1 MTESSLF
8 CSIFR
13 GSFKIGKMLRAQQW
27 NSQIWLSGWYK
38 ASITRGGDAKR
49 ALLTKV
55 FMHNLDIFRDGA
67 YRTETD
73 RVVTLPVSGA
83 FVEESQMFSAP
94 IELKNDTKGDRPQW
108 YIFNQDCILATRDLV
123 EQGYNPALLNMAS
136 LYHPGGGVLTGSSAQ
151 EEDLCRRST
160 LAISLYQFSLPG
172 GRYGDLADMVGV
184 KRRAERYPMDNTYG
198 GIYSPGITFF
208 RGTRDEG
215 YVLLDNPFQAAV
227 ISVASLNYN
236 PKHGHNSL
244 DADGNIP
251 EADKPILKEK
261 IRTILR
267 IGILKGHDS
276 LVLGALGCGAFC
288 TPPAQMARLFHQV
301 LDEEEFLG
309 RFSKIVFAIIDS
321 PSSNNF
327 KPFLKEFS
335 K

>member
-1 MTESSLF
+1 
-8 CSIFR
+8 
-13 GSFKIGKMLRAQQW
+13 MLYAQQW

-38 ASITRGGDAKR
+38 ASVSRGGDAKR

-67 YRTETD
+67 YRTESD

-83 FVEESQMFSAP
+83 FVEQSEMFSAP
-94 IELKNDTKGDRPQW
+94 INTKDAIGDCPQLHS
-108 YIFNQDCILATRDLV
+108 FTVQVLNQDCILATRDLMG
-123 EQGYNPALLNMAS
+123 QGYNPAVLNMAS

-151 EEDLCRRST
+151 EEELCRRSN

-172 GRYGDLADMVGV
+172 GRYGDLAEMVRV

-198 GIYSPGITFF
+198 GIYSPNITFF
-208 RGTRDEG
+208 RATKDEG
-215 YVLLDNPFQAAV
+215 YALLDEPFRAAV

-244 DADGNIP
+244 DNGNIP
-251 EADKPILKEK
+251 ESDKPILKEK

-267 IGILKGHDS
+267 IGIIKGHDS

-288 TPPAQMARLFHQV
+288 TPPAQMARLFHEV
-301 LDEEEFLG
+301 IDETEFQG
-309 RFSKIVFAIIDS
+309 RFKKIVFAIIDS

-327 KPFLKEFS
+327 QPFSKEFS
-335 K
+335 

>member
-1 MTESSLF
+1 
-8 CSIFR
+8 
-13 GSFKIGKMLRAQQW
+13 MLRAQQW
-27 NSQIWLSGWYK
+27 NSQIWLSGWWK
-38 ASITRGGDAKR
+38 ASVSRGGDAKR
-49 ALLTKV
+49 ALLSKV
-55 FMHNLDIFRDGA
+55 FTHNLDIFRDGA

-83 FVEESQMFSAP
+83 FVDDSEMSSAP
-94 IELKNDTKGDRPQW
+94 IKLKNDTKGVRPQW
-108 YIFNQDCILATRDLV
+108 YHFDVLNQDCILATRDLV

-136 LYHPGGGVLTGSSAQ
+136 LYHPGGGVLQGSSAQ

-208 RGTRDEG
+208 RATKDEG
-215 YVLLDNPFQAAV
+215 YALLDNPFRAAV

-244 DADGNIP
+244 DENGNIP
-251 EADKPILKEK
+251 EADKPVLKEK
-261 IRTILR
+261 IRTILH

-301 LDEEEFLG
+301 LDEEEFRG

>member
-1 MTESSLF
+1 
-8 CSIFR
+8 
-13 GSFKIGKMLRAQQW
+13 MLRAQQW

-55 FMHNLDIFRDGA
+55 FTHNLDIFRDGA
-67 YRTETD
+67 YRTESD
-73 RVVTLPVSGA
+73 RVVTLPVGGQ
-83 FVEESQMFSAP
+83 FVDESEMFSAP
-94 IELKNDTKGDRPQW
+94 ICLPKDFVAARTELSVLNV
-108 YIFNQDCILATRDLV
+108 DCILALSDLV
-123 EQGYNPALLNMAS
+123 GQGFNPAVLNMAS
-136 LYHPGGGVLTGSSAQ
+136 LYHPGGGVLQGSSAQ
-151 EEDLCRRST
+151 EEDLCRRSN

-172 GRYGDLADMVGV
+172 GRYGDLADMVRV

>member
-1 MTESSLF
+1 
-8 CSIFR
+8 
-13 GSFKIGKMLRAQQW
+13 MLRAQQW

-38 ASITRGGDAKR
+38 ASISRGGDAKR
-49 ALLTKV
+49 ALLIKV
-55 FMHNLDIFRDGA
+55 FMHNLDIFRDVA
-67 YRTETD
+67 YRTESD
-73 RVVTLPVSGA
+73 RVITLPVNGA
-83 FVEESQMFSAP
+83 FVEQSEMFSAP
-94 IELKNDTKGDRPQW
+94 IELAKGAKGDGSVLHTEVQV
-108 YIFNQDCILATRDLV
+108 INQDCILATSDLV
-123 EQGYNPALLNMAS
+123 EQGYNPAVLNMAS

-172 GRYGDLADMVGV
+172 GRFGDLADMVSV

-208 RGTRDEG
+208 RGTQDEG
-215 YVLLDNPFQAAV
+215 YALLDEPFRAAV

-236 PKHGHNSL
+236 PKHGHNQL
-244 DADGNIP
+244 DNGNIP
-251 EADKPILKEK
+251 EADKPVLKEK

-267 IGILKGHDS
+267 IGALKGHDS

-288 TPPAQMARLFHQV
+288 TPPAQMARLFHEV
-301 LDEEEFLG
+301 MDEKEFQG

-327 KPFLKEFS
+327 KPFLGEFS
-335 K
+335 

>member
-1 MTESSLF
+1 
-8 CSIFR
+8 
-13 GSFKIGKMLRAQQW
+13 MLRAQQW
-27 NSQIWLSGWYK
+27 NSQIWLSGWWK
-38 ASITRGGDAKR
+38 ASVTRGGDAKR

-83 FVEESQMFSAP
+83 FVENSQMFSAP
-94 IELKNDTKGDRPQW
+94 VELKKEPIGVRPLLAHLHVL
-108 YIFNQDCILATRDLV
+108 NQDCILATRDLV

-136 LYHPGGGVLTGSSAQ
+136 LYHPGGGVLQGSGAQ

-198 GIYSPGITFF
+198 GIYSPDITFF

-215 YVLLDNPFQAAV
+215 YVLLDEPFKAAV

-236 PKHGHNSL
+236 PKHGHNQL
-244 DADGNIP
+244 DNGNIP

-267 IGILKGHDS
+267 IGAIKKHDS
-276 LVLGALGCGAFC
+276 LVLGSLGCGAFC

-301 LDEEEFLG
+301 LDEQEFQG
-309 RFSKIVFAIIDS
+309 RFKEIVFAIIDS

-327 KPFLKEFS
+327 KPFLKEFR
-335 K
+335 

>member
-1 MTESSLF
+1 
-8 CSIFR
+8 
-13 GSFKIGKMLRAQQW
+13 MLRAQQW
-27 NSQIWLSGWYK
+27 NSQIWLSGWWK
-38 ASITRGGDAKR
+38 ASVSRGGDAKR
-49 ALLTKV
+49 ALLAKV
-55 FMHNLDIFRDGA
+55 FAHNLDIFRDGA

-83 FVEESQMFSAP
+83 FVEDSEMFSAP
-94 IELKNDTKGDRPQW
+94 IKLKNDTKGDSPLL
-108 YIFNQDCILATRDLV
+108 YHFDVLNQDCILVTRDLV

-136 LYHPGGGVLTGSSAQ
+136 LYHPGGGVLQGSSAQ

-215 YVLLDNPFQAAV
+215 YALLDNPFRAAV

-244 DADGNIP
+244 DANGNIP
-251 EADKPILKEK
+251 EADKPVLKEK

-301 LDEEEFLG
+301 LDEEEFRG

>member
-1 MTESSLF
+1 
-8 CSIFR
+8 
-13 GSFKIGKMLRAQQW
+13 MLRAQQW
-27 NSQIWLSGWYK
+27 NSQIWLSGWWK
-38 ASITRGGDAKR
+38 ASVSRGGDAKR

-55 FMHNLDIFRDGA
+55 FTHNLDIFRDGA

-83 FVEESQMFSAP
+83 FVEDSEMFSAP
-94 IELKNDTKGDRPQW
+94 IKLKNDTKGDSPLL
-108 YIFNQDCILATRDLV
+108 YHFDVLNQDCILVTRDLV

-136 LYHPGGGVLTGSSAQ
+136 LYHPGGGVLQGSSAQ

-208 RGTRDEG
+208 RATKDEG
-215 YVLLDNPFQAAV
+215 YALLDNPFRAAV

-244 DADGNIP
+244 DENGNIP
-251 EADKPILKEK
+251 EADKPVLKEK
-261 IRTILR
+261 IRTILH

-301 LDEEEFLG
+301 LDEEEFRG

>member
-1 MTESSLF
+1 
-8 CSIFR
+8 
-13 GSFKIGKMLRAQQW
+13 MLRAQQW
-27 NSQIWLSGWYK
+27 NSQIWLSGWWK
-38 ASITRGGDAKR
+38 ASVTRGGDAKR

-67 YRTETD
+67 YRTESD
-73 RVVTLPVSGA
+73 KVVTIPVGGQ
-83 FVEESQMFSAP
+83 FVLESQMFS
-94 IELKNDTKGDRPQW
+94 EKCENGDS
-108 YIFNQDCILATRDLV
+108 IFSHILHTEVQVLNQDCILATRDLV
-123 EQGYNPALLNMAS
+123 EQGFNPALLNMAS

-151 EEDLCRRST
+151 EEDLCRRSN

-172 GRYGDLADMVGV
+172 GRYGDLADMVRV

-198 GIYSPGITFF
+198 GIYSPDITFF

-215 YVLLDNPFQAAV
+215 YILLEEPFRAAV

-236 PKHGHNSL
+236 PKHGHNQL
-244 DADGNIP
+244 DNGNIP

-267 IGILKGHDS
+267 IGALKKHDS

-301 LDEEEFLG
+301 LNEQEFQG
-309 RFSKIVFAIIDS
+309 CFKKIVFAIINS

-327 KPFLKEFS
+327 QPFKKEFS
-335 K
+335 

>member
-1 MTESSLF
+1 
-8 CSIFR
+8 
-13 GSFKIGKMLRAQQW
+13 MLRAQLW

-67 YRTETD
+67 YRTESD
-73 RVVTLPVSGA
+73 RVVTLPVSGQ
-83 FVEESQMFSAP
+83 FVEDSQMFSAP
-94 IELKNDTKGDRPQW
+94 IECSECENGDSPLFHTEVQVL
-108 YIFNQDCILATRDLV
+108 NLDCILATRQLV
-123 EQGYNPALLNMAS
+123 DQGLNPAVLNMAS
-136 LYHPGGGVLTGSSAQ
+136 LYHPGGGVLQGSSAQ
-151 EEDLCRRST
+151 EEDLCRRSN

-172 GRYGDLADMVGV
+172 GRYGDLADMVHV

-198 GIYSPGITFF
+198 GIYSPDITFF
-208 RGTRDEG
+208 RAAKDEG
-215 YVLLDNPFQAAV
+215 YALLDEPFRAAV

-236 PKHGHNSL
+236 PRHGHNQL
-244 DADGNIP
+244 ENGNIP
-251 EADKPILKEK
+251 ESDKPILKEK

-267 IGILKGHDS
+267 IGALKKHDS

-301 LDEEEFLG
+301 LSEKEFVG
-309 RFSKIVFAIIDS
+309 RFIKIVFAIIDS
-321 PSSNNF
+321 ASSNNF
-327 KPFLKEFS
+327 RPFQKEFA

>member
-1 MTESSLF
+1 
-8 CSIFR
+8 
-13 GSFKIGKMLRAQQW
+13 MLRAQQW
-27 NSQIWLSGWYK
+27 NSQIWLSGWWK
-38 ASITRGGDAKR
+38 ASVSRGGDAKR
-49 ALLTKV
+49 ALLAKV
-55 FMHNLDIFRDGA
+55 FTHNLDIFRDGA

-73 RVVTLPVSGA
+73 RVVTLPVNGA
-83 FVEESQMFSAP
+83 FVEDSEMFSAP
-94 IELKNDTKGDRPQW
+94 IKLKNDTKGDSPLL
-108 YIFNQDCILATRDLV
+108 YHFDVLNQDCILVTRDLV

-136 LYHPGGGVLTGSSAQ
+136 LYHPGGGVLQGSSAQ

-208 RGTRDEG
+208 RATKDEG
-215 YVLLDNPFQAAV
+215 YALLDNPFQAAV

-244 DADGNIP
+244 DANGNIP
-251 EADKPILKEK
+251 EADKPVLKEK

-301 LDEEEFLG
+301 LDEEEFRG
-309 RFSKIVFAIIDS
+309 RFSNIVFAIIDS

>member
-1 MTESSLF
+1 M
-8 CSIFR
+8 
-13 GSFKIGKMLRAQQW
+13 
-27 NSQIWLSGWYK
+27 
-38 ASITRGGDAKR
+38 
-49 ALLTKV
+49 
-55 FMHNLDIFRDGA
+55 
-67 YRTETD
+67 
-73 RVVTLPVSGA
+73 
-83 FVEESQMFSAP
+83 
-94 IELKNDTKGDRPQW
+94 
-108 YIFNQDCILATRDLV
+108 NQDCILATRDLV

-136 LYHPGGGVLTGSSAQ
+136 LYHPGGGVLQGSSAQ

-251 EADKPILKEK
+251 EADKPVLKEK

-301 LDEEEFLG
+301 LDEEEFRG

>member
-1 MTESSLF
+1 
-8 CSIFR
+8 
-13 GSFKIGKMLRAQQW
+13 MLKAQQW
-27 NSQIWLSGWYK
+27 NSQIWLSGWWK
-38 ASITRGGDAKR
+38 ASVTRGGDAKR

-83 FVEESQMFSAP
+83 FVEQSEMFSAP
-94 IELKNDTKGDRPQW
+94 IGLKNDTIGVRPLL
-108 YIFNQDCILATRDLV
+108 YHLHVLNQDCILATRDLV

-151 EEDLCRRST
+151 EEELCRRST

-198 GIYSPGITFF
+198 GIYSPDITFF

-215 YVLLDNPFQAAV
+215 YVLLDNPFRAAV

-236 PKHGHNSL
+236 PKHGHSQL
-244 DADGNIP
+244 DNGNIP
-251 EADKPILKEK
+251 EADKPVLKEK

-267 IGILKGHDS
+267 IGALKCHDS

-288 TPPAQMARLFHQV
+288 TPPAQMARLFHEV
-301 LDEEEFLG
+301 LDEPEFQG

-327 KPFLKEFS
+327 KPFQKEFQ

>member
-1 MTESSLF
+1 
-8 CSIFR
+8 
-13 GSFKIGKMLRAQQW
+13 MLRAQQW
-27 NSQIWLSGWYK
+27 NSQIWLSGWWK
-38 ASITRGGDAKR
+38 ASVSRIGDAKR

-55 FMHNLDIFRDGA
+55 FTHNLDIFRDGA
-67 YRTETD
+67 YRTESD
-73 RVVTLPVSGA
+73 RVVTLPVSGQFLDDA
-83 FVEESQMFSAP
+83 QMFSAP
-94 IELKNDTKGDRPQW
+94 IKLKNDTIGVRPQW
-108 YIFNQDCILATRDLV
+108 YHFDVLNQDCILATRDLV

-136 LYHPGGGVLTGSSAQ
+136 LYHPGGGVLQGSSAQ

-208 RGTRDEG
+208 RATKDEG
-215 YVLLDNPFQAAV
+215 YALLDNPFRAAV

-244 DADGNIP
+244 DENGNIP

-301 LDEEEFLG
+301 LDEEEFVD
-309 RFSKIVFAIIDS
+309 RFRKIVFAIIDS

>member
-1 MTESSLF
+1 
-8 CSIFR
+8 
-13 GSFKIGKMLRAQQW
+13 MLRAQQW
-27 NSQIWLSGWYK
+27 NSQIWLSGWWK
-38 ASITRGGDAKR
+38 ASVSRGGDAKR
-49 ALLTKV
+49 ALLAKV
-55 FMHNLDIFRDGA
+55 FAHNLDIFRDGA

-73 RVVTLPVSGA
+73 RVVTLPVNGA
-83 FVEESQMFSAP
+83 FVEDSEMFSAP
-94 IELKNDTKGDRPQW
+94 IKLKNDTIGVRPQW
-108 YIFNQDCILATRDLV
+108 YHFDVLNQDCILVTRDLV

-136 LYHPGGGVLTGSSAQ
+136 LYHPGGGVLQGSSAQ

-208 RGTRDEG
+208 RATKDEG
-215 YVLLDNPFQAAV
+215 YALLDNPFQAAV

-244 DADGNIP
+244 DANGNIP
-251 EADKPILKEK
+251 EADKPVLKEK

-301 LDEEEFLG
+301 LDEEEFVD
-309 RFSKIVFAIIDS
+309 RFRKIVFAIIDS

-327 KPFLKEFS
+327 KPFQKEFKS
-335 K
+335 

>member
-1 MTESSLF
+1 
-8 CSIFR
+8 
-13 GSFKIGKMLRAQQW
+13 MLYAQQW

-55 FMHNLDIFRDGA
+55 FTHNLDIFRDGA
-67 YRTETD
+67 YRTESD
-73 RVVTLPVSGA
+73 RVVTIPVSGR
-83 FVEESQMFSAP
+83 FVEQSEMFSAP
-94 IELKNDTKGDRPQW
+94 VQLGTDPFCTLEACKRGLSPIARVV
-108 YIFNQDCILATRDLV
+108 NQDCILATRDLV
-123 EQGYNPALLNMAS
+123 EQGYNPAVLNMAS
-136 LYHPGGGVLTGSSAQ
+136 LYHPGGGVLQGSSAQ
-151 EEDLCRRST
+151 EEELCRRST

-172 GRYGDLADMVGV
+172 GRYGDLADMVRV

-208 RGTRDEG
+208 RGTQEEG
-215 YVLLDNPFQAAV
+215 YVLLDEPFHAAV

-236 PKHGHNSL
+236 PKHGHNTL
-244 DADGNIP
+244 DNGKIP

-267 IGILKGHDS
+267 IGALKGHDS

-288 TPPAQMARLFHQV
+288 TPPSQMARLFHEV
-301 LDEEEFLG
+301 FSESEFQG
-309 RFSKIVFAIIDS
+309 RFSKIVFAIIDG

-327 KPFLKEFS
+327 KPFKKEFTRS
-335 K
+335 

>member
-1 MTESSLF
+1 
-8 CSIFR
+8 
-13 GSFKIGKMLRAQQW
+13 MLRAQQW
-27 NSQIWLSGWYK
+27 NSQIWLSGWWK
-38 ASITRGGDAKR
+38 ASVSRGGDAKR
-49 ALLTKV
+49 ALLAKV
-55 FMHNLDIFRDGA
+55 FTHNLDIFRDGA

-83 FVEESQMFSAP
+83 FVEDSEMFSAP
-94 IELKNDTKGDRPQW
+94 IKLKNDTIGVRPQW
-108 YIFNQDCILATRDLV
+108 YHFDVLNQDCILVTRDLV

-136 LYHPGGGVLTGSSAQ
+136 LYHPGGGVLQGSSAQ

-208 RGTRDEG
+208 RATKDEG
-215 YVLLDNPFQAAV
+215 YALLDNPFQAAV

-244 DADGNIP
+244 DANGNIP
-251 EADKPILKEK
+251 EADQPVLKEK

-301 LDEEEFLG
+301 LDEEEFQG

>member
-1 MTESSLF
+1 
-8 CSIFR
+8 
-13 GSFKIGKMLRAQQW
+13 MLRAQQW
-27 NSQIWLSGWYK
+27 NSQIWLSGMYK

-55 FMHNLDIFRDGA
+55 FTHNLDIFRDGA
-67 YRTETD
+67 YRTESG

-83 FVEESQMFSAP
+83 FVENSQMFSAP
-94 IELKNDTKGDRPQW
+94 IQLPVEYIKADTLLSVL
-108 YIFNQDCILATRDLV
+108 NVDCIIATRDLV
-123 EQGYNPALLNMAS
+123 EQGFNPAVLNMAS
-136 LYHPGGGVLTGSSAQ
+136 LYHPGGGVLQGSGAQ
-151 EEDLCRRST
+151 EEELCRRST

-208 RGTRDEG
+208 RGTQDQG
-215 YVLLDNPFQAAV
+215 YVLLEETFQAAV

-236 PKHGHNSL
+236 PKHGHNTL
-244 DADGNIP
+244 DNGNIP
-251 EADKPILKEK
+251 ESDKPVLKEK

-267 IGILKGHDS
+267 IGALKGHDS

-288 TPPAQMARLFHQV
+288 APPAQMARLFHEV
-301 LDEEEFLG
+301 LDEPEFDG
-309 RFSKIVFAIIDS
+309 RFRKIIFAIIDS

-327 KPFLKEFS
+327 KPFKKELG
-335 K
+335 